1 MKNKL
6 IIFVIFSFAI
16 LFFVSK
22 TTNAFM
28 LDQGFGGKVL
38 QSPIPLTTCPSI
50 IGGALMIR
58 PSGLSPTG
66 PYDISASQ
74 TQKNVR
80 VGSWI
85 LGMYNPIMR
94 TTCTTETTGSPVP
107 LPVFPISKYNV
118 NSF

>member
-66 PYDISASQ
+66 PYDISTSQ
-74 TQKNVR
+74 TQKKRTRRKLDTWNVQPYNENN
-80 VGSWI
+80 
-85 LGMYNPIMR
+85 MYNR
-94 TTCTTETTGSPVP
+94 NHRVTCTLTCFS
-107 LPVFPISKYNV
+107 Y
-118 NSF
+118 